1 MELKSHICSPYAE
14 PDMVSLEVGPRQTKY
29 LVHRPLLLQ
38 SVGLEAKLTAEERSD
53 TISLPELDENAA
65 HILVHYLYTK
75 EYESLGQHELVNEN
89 ALSEYKYSAC
99 VYCAAT
105 RYNIPGLA
113 ELAKEKIISFS
124 EDLTI
129 FDILSVARED
139 AFPWLL
145 DEELWFPEH
154 IEKSI
159 KGAVSQDP
167 DLFTRPEFVNQIQG
181 DFKYRQSVMR
191 AIVSTYSQK
200 LVVLSEQ
207 HTGLS
212 TPVADLALVEPSL
225 ADVSEPKVLDLDL
238 DPIEPVEIDNEEH
251 QVADTEPAEE
261 AETVP
266 DDIVPAKIEPET
278 IKPATIEPETIEPEV
293 TELETIKPA
302 TFESENVE
310 PENIEPQTETPEAPE
325 SFTDE
330 VGFGSSKTYQRLG
343 KKTEDA
349 DPEFITD
356 SEAPIPTHK
365 RSDSVVQA
373 MEDASTDSLPD
384 LEEKAASPEHIHAA
398 PVVVDEVSTDV
409 KAPKKKNRNRKKKS
423 PAATV
428 TITDS

>member
-1 MELKSHICSPYAE
+1 
-14 PDMVSLEVGPRQTKY
+14 MVSLEIGPRQTKY
-29 LVHRPLLLQ
+29 LVHRPLLSQ
-38 SVGLEAKLTAEERSD
+38 SVGLEAKLTAEERND

-75 EYESLGQHELVNEN
+75 EYESLGQYELVNGK
-89 ALSEYKYSAC
+89 ALPEYKYSAC

-105 RYNIPGLA
+105 RYNIPGLT

-200 LVVLSEQ
+200 LAVLSEQ

-212 TPVADLALVEPSL
+212 TPVADLVLVEPSL
-225 ADVSEPKVLDLDL
+225 ADVSEPKVLDLEL
-238 DPIEPVEIDNEEH
+238 DPIEPVEIDNEEP
-251 QVADTEPAEE
+251 QDVDTEPAEE

-293 TELETIKPA
+293 TEPEITEPEAIKPA
-302 TFESENVE
+302 TFESETVE

-349 DPEFITD
+349 DLEFITD
-356 SEAPIPTHK
+356 SEALIPTHK
-365 RSDSVVQA
+365 RSDSVIQA

-384 LEEKAASPEHIHAA
+384 LEEKAASPEPTHAA

-409 KAPKKKNRNRKKKS
+409 KAPKKKNRNRKKKA
-423 PAATV
+423 PAAIV
-428 TITDS
+428 ANTDN